1 MFTSFRAVRIGATVK
16 VYMGADWQR
25 GTVKASTESYACVQ
39 LTHRLITVYDLR
51 NIKPS

>member
-1 MFTSFRAVRIGATVK
+1 MFTNFGAIRTGTTVK

-25 GTVKASTESYACVQ
+25 GTVRGSTNSYATVQ
-39 LTHRLITVYDLR
+39 LMHRLVTVYDLR

>member
-1 MFTSFRAVRIGATVK
+1 MFTSFGAIRTGTSVK

-25 GTVKASTESYACVQ
+25 GTVRSSAASYCCVQ
-39 LTHRLITVYDLR
+39 LTHRLVTVYDLR